1 MTMLKVKQGSA
12 IRVVAYIRVS
22 DESQVDGYSLD
33 AQRKEIEHWC
43 ERHGYELIAVY
54 ADEGISADTENIKE
68 RPQLMKLLEDA
79 KKGLFDCVVVHTL
92 DRWARNVGVQ
102 RQALKLL
109 GECKVGF
116 ASVTEDFD
124 FSTPAGKLL
133 LTTMGGVSEFFS
145 DQLGVHVKKS
155 QKQMTESG
163 LPVAAIPFGYKRQPE
178 KGLPPIKVEQEA
190 KAVIEI
196 FQRRADGQSN
206 GEIATWVNTQNF
218 QTRDGNFFTP
228 HAIKDIL
235 NNQFY
240 CGFVKYNKKLYP
252 GKHEA
257 IISQEIFQ
265 RVQARKQTKKT
276 IREVHGL
283 KGLLQGIIVCSNC
296 GNRLHSDRK
305 GKTIPMYRERHAHEC
320 PTNETSIIAEVF
332 DKQVAMVVHSL
343 QILPD
348 WKQQMAKVAVTIYD
362 GPKPEELREKRRRLV
377 RAYGDGGYTD
387 QEYKIRLAEIDAQI
401 TQISVLTPPDIE
413 DAVELFS
420 NLPILWN
427 EATQE
432 ERQLLLRS
440 LVELVYVDIKTKR
453 VTAIKPTPAFR
464 VLYGVGINSGTDTPV
479 KLMFHDK
486 TPIKLDL
493 VETGEESALSSLRV
507 DSLVKERRAY
517 GVEFTSSQRV

>member
-1 MTMLKVKQGSA
+1 MLRVKQGSA

-33 AQRKEIEHWC
+33 AQRKEIERWC
-43 ERHGYELIAVY
+43 ERHDYELIAVY
-54 ADEGISADTENIKE
+54 ADEGISAHTENIKE

-79 KKGLFDCVVVHTL
+79 KKGLFDSVVVHTL

-109 GECKVGF
+109 GECNVGF

-145 DQLGVHVKKS
+145 DQLGVHVKKA

-178 KGLPPIKVEQEA
+178 KGLPPIKVDQEA
-190 KAVIEI
+190 KVVIEI
-196 FQRRADGQSN
+196 FERRADGQSN
-206 GEIATWVNTQNF
+206 GEIATWVNSQNF
-218 QTRDGNFFTP
+218 HTRDGNFFTP

-240 CGFVKYNKKLYP
+240 CGFVEYNKKLYP
-252 GKHEA
+252 GKHAA
-257 IISQEIFQ
+257 IITQELFQ
-265 RVQARKQTKKT
+265 RIQARKQTNKRVSK
-276 IREVHGL
+276 VHGP

-296 GNRLHSDRK
+296 GHRLHSDLK
-305 GKTIPMYRERHAHEC
+305 GQTIPMYRERHAHEC
-320 PTNETSIIAEVF
+320 PTNERSIIAEVF
-332 DKQVAMVVHSL
+332 DKQVAALVHSL
-343 QILPD
+343 DIKPD
-348 WKQQMAKVAVTIYD
+348 WKQQMARVAVTTYD
-362 GPKPEELREKRRRLV
+362 GPKPDELKEKRRRLV
-377 RAYGDGGYTD
+377 RAYGDGGYSD
-387 QEYKIRLAEIDAQI
+387 QEYKTRLDEIDRLLQQA
-401 TQISVLTPPDIE
+401 SVTTPPNIE
-413 DAVELFS
+413 EAVELFS
-420 NLPILWN
+420 DIPMLWS
-427 EATQE
+427 EATPD

-440 LVELVYVDIKTKR
+440 LVETVYVDIKTKR
-453 VTAIKPTPAFR
+453 VTAIKPTPVLSA
-464 VLYGVGINSGTDTPV
+464 LYGVGINTGPDTPV

-493 VETGEESALSSLRV
+493 VETGES
-507 DSLVKERRAY
+507 
-517 GVEFTSSQRV
+517 

>member
-1 MTMLKVKQGSA
+1 
-12 IRVVAYIRVS
+12 
-22 DESQVDGYSLD
+22 VDGYSLD
-33 AQRKEIEHWC
+33 AQRKEIERWC
-43 ERHGYELIAVY
+43 ERHGYELITVY
-54 ADEGISADTENIKE
+54 ADEGISAHTENIKE

-79 KKGLFDCVVVHTL
+79 KKGYFDCVVVHTL

-109 GECKVGF
+109 GECNVGF

-124 FSTPAGKLL
+124 FSTPSGKLL

-145 DQLGVHVKKS
+145 DQLGVHVKKA

-163 LPVAAIPFGYKRQPE
+163 LPVAAIPFGYKRQLE
-178 KGLPPIKVEQEA
+178 KGLPPIKVDQEV
-190 KAVIEI
+190 KVVIEI
-196 FQRRADGQSN
+196 FQRRADGHSN
-206 GEIATWVNTQNF
+206 GEIAAWVNSQNF

-257 IISQEIFQ
+257 IISEGLFQ
-265 RVQARKQTKKT
+265 RVQSRKQTRNI
-276 IREVHGL
+276 IRDVHGP
-283 KGLLQGIIVCSNC
+283 KGLLQGIVVCSTC

-305 GKTIPMYRERHAHEC
+305 SQKLPMYRERHAHEC
-320 PTNETSIIAEVF
+320 PTNETSIMAEVI
-332 DKQVAMVVHSL
+332 DKQVATVVHSL

-348 WKQQMAKVAVTIYD
+348 WKQQMAQLAATNYD
-362 GPKPEELREKRRRLV
+362 GPKPEDLKEKRRRLGK
-377 RAYGDGGYTD
+377 AYANEAFGDT
-387 QEYKIRLAEIDAQI
+387 EYEMRLAEIDRQLEQA
-401 TQISVLTPPDIE
+401 SVTTPPDVE
-413 DAVELFS
+413 DAVQLFS
-420 NLPILWN
+420 NLPMLWN
-427 EATQE
+427 EATMD
-432 ERQLLLRS
+432 ERRSLLKT

-464 VLYGVGINSGTDTPV
+464 VLYGVGINSGPDTPV

-493 VETGEESALSSLRV
+493 VETGENRTLPETRYFVKWLNGYL
-507 DSLVKERRAY
+507 DSVIQQPTLVR
-517 GVEFTSSQRV
+517 

>member
-1 MTMLKVKQGSA
+1 MLKVKQGST
-12 IRVVAYIRVS
+12 IRVIAYIRVS

-33 AQRKEIEHWC
+33 AQSKEIERWC

-54 ADEGISADTENIKE
+54 ADEGISAHTENIKE

-79 KKGLFDCVVVHTL
+79 KKGCFDCVVVHTL

-109 GECKVGF
+109 GECNVGF

-145 DQLGVHVKKS
+145 DQLGVHVRKA

-178 KGLPPIKVEQEA
+178 KGLPPIKVDQEA
-190 KAVIEI
+190 KVVIEI

-206 GEIATWVNTQNF
+206 GEIAAWVNSQNF
-218 QTRDGNFFTP
+218 HTRDGNFFTP

-276 IREVHGL
+276 IREVHGP
-283 KGLLQGIIVCSNC
+283 KGLLQGIVVCSTC

-305 GKTIPMYRERHAHEC
+305 NTDDSDVPGAAC
-320 PTNETSIIAEVF
+320 P
-332 DKQVAMVVHSL
+332 
-343 QILPD
+343 
-348 WKQQMAKVAVTIYD
+348 
-362 GPKPEELREKRRRLV
+362 
-377 RAYGDGGYTD
+377 
-387 QEYKIRLAEIDAQI
+387 
-401 TQISVLTPPDIE
+401 
-413 DAVELFS
+413 
-420 NLPILWN
+420 
-427 EATQE
+427 
-432 ERQLLLRS
+432 
-440 LVELVYVDIKTKR
+440 
-453 VTAIKPTPAFR
+453 
-464 VLYGVGINSGTDTPV
+464 
-479 KLMFHDK
+479 
-486 TPIKLDL
+486 
-493 VETGEESALSSLRV
+493 
-507 DSLVKERRAY
+507 
-517 GVEFTSSQRV
+517 

>member
-1 MTMLKVKQGSA
+1 MA

-33 AQRKEIEHWC
+33 AQKNEIQRWC
-43 ERHGYELIAVY
+43 ERHKYELITIY
-54 ADEGISADTENIKE
+54 ADDGISAHTENIRE

-79 KKGLFDCVVVHTL
+79 KKGIFDSVVVHTL

-109 GECKVGF
+109 GECNVGF

-145 DQLGVHVKKS
+145 DQLGVHVRKA

-163 LPVAAIPFGYKRQPE
+163 LPVAAIPFGYKRLPE
-178 KGLPPIKVEQEA
+178 KGLPPNKVDQEA
-190 KAVIEI
+190 KVVIEI
-196 FQRRADGQSN
+196 FQRRAEGQSN
-206 GEIATWVNTQNF
+206 GEIATWVNSQNF
-218 QTRDGNFFTP
+218 HTREGNFFTP

-265 RVQARKQTKKT
+265 QVQARKQNRKT
-276 IREVHGL
+276 IREVHGP
-283 KGLLQGIIVCSNC
+283 KGLLQGIAVCSNC

-305 GKTIPMYRERHAHEC
+305 NQTTPMYRERHAHEC
-320 PTNETSIIAEVF
+320 PTNESSIIAEVL
-332 DKQVAMVVHSL
+332 DKQVATLVHSL

-348 WKQQMAKVAVTIYD
+348 WKRQMANIAATIYE
-362 GPKPEELREKRRRLV
+362 GPSIESLQDKRRRIV
-377 RAYGDGGYTD
+377 RGYVD
-387 QEYKIRLAEIDAQI
+387 KGYPEQEYKMRLDEIDHQIAQ
-401 TQISVLTPPDIE
+401 TTVVAPPDIE
-413 DAVELFS
+413 EAVELFS
-420 NLPILWN
+420 DIPMLWS

-440 LVELVYVDIKTKR
+440 LVETVYVDIKTKR
-453 VTAIKPTPAFR
+453 VTALKLTPAFR
-464 VLYGVGINSGTDTPV
+464 MLYGVGINSGPDTPV

-493 VETGEESALSSLRV
+493 VETGES
-507 DSLVKERRAY
+507 
-517 GVEFTSSQRV
+517 

>member
-1 MTMLKVKQGSA
+1 MTMLKVKQGLT

-33 AQRKEIEHWC
+33 AQKKEIERWC
-43 ERHGYELIAVY
+43 ERHGYELIAIY
-54 ADEGISADTENIKE
+54 ADEGISAHSENIKE

-79 KKGLFDCVVVHTL
+79 KKGRFDCVVVHTL

-109 GECKVGF
+109 GECNVGF

-145 DQLGVHVKKS
+145 DQLGVHVKKA

-178 KGLPPIKVEQEA
+178 KGLPPIKVDQEA
-190 KAVIEI
+190 KVVIEI

-206 GEIATWVNTQNF
+206 GEIATWVNSQNF
-218 QTRDGNFFTP
+218 HTRDGNFFTP

-240 CGFVKYNKKLYP
+240 CGYVKYNKKLYP

-265 RVQARKQTKKT
+265 RVLARKQTKKT
-276 IREVHGL
+276 IREVHGP
-283 KGLLQGIIVCSNC
+283 KGLLQGIVVCSTC

-305 GKTIPMYRERHAHEC
+305 KQSIPMYRERHAHDC
-320 PTNETSIIAEVF
+320 PTNETSIIAEVL
-332 DKQVAMVVHSL
+332 DKQVATLVHSL
-343 QILPD
+343 AIKPD
-348 WKQQMAKVAVTIYD
+348 WKQQMAKVAVTTYE
-362 GPKPEELREKRRRLV
+362 GPKPEELNEKRRRLGK
-377 RAYGDGGYTD
+377 AYADGAFTD
-387 QEYKIRLAEIDAQI
+387 NEYNIRLAEIDHQIAQ
-401 TQISVLTPPDIE
+401 TTVVAPPDIE
-413 DAVELFS
+413 EAVELFS
-420 NLPILWN
+420 NIPMLWN

-432 ERQLLLRS
+432 ERQRCS
-440 LVELVYVDIKTKR
+440 F
-453 VTAIKPTPAFR
+453 A
-464 VLYGVGINSGTDTPV
+464 G
-479 KLMFHDK
+479 
-486 TPIKLDL
+486 
-493 VETGEESALSSLRV
+493 
-507 DSLVKERRAY
+507 
-517 GVEFTSSQRV
+517 

>member
-1 MTMLKVKQGSA
+1 MLKVKQGSA

-33 AQRKEIEHWC
+33 AQKKEIERWC
-43 ERHGYELIAVY
+43 ERHDYELMAVY
-54 ADEGISADTENIKE
+54 ADEGVSAHSDNIKE

-79 KKGLFDCVVVHTL
+79 KRGCFDCVVVHTL

-109 GECKVGF
+109 GECNVGF

-145 DQLGVHVKKS
+145 DQLGVHVKKA

-163 LPVAAIPFGYKRQPE
+163 LPVAAIPFGYKRQPD
-178 KGLPPIKVEQEA
+178 KVLPPIKVEQEA
-190 KAVIEI
+190 KVVIEI

-206 GEIATWVNTQNF
+206 GEIATWVNSQNF

-305 GKTIPMYRERHAHEC
+305 SQTIPMYRERHAHEC
-320 PTNETSIIAEVF
+320 PTNETSIVAAVF
-332 DKQVAMVVHSL
+332 DKQVAALVHSL
-343 QILPD
+343 DIKPD
-348 WKQQMAKVAVTIYD
+348 WKQQMARVAVTTYD
-362 GPKPEELREKRRRLV
+362 GPKPEELKEKRRRLGK
-377 RAYGDGGYTD
+377 AYANEAFGDT
-387 QEYKIRLAEIDAQI
+387 EYETRLAEIDRQLEQA
-401 TQISVLTPPDIE
+401 SVTTPPAIE
-413 DAVELFS
+413 EAVELFS
-420 NLPILWN
+420 NIPVLWN

-432 ERQLLLRS
+432 ERQTLLRS
-440 LVELVYVDIKTKR
+440 LVELVYVDIKTKE
-453 VTAIKPTPAFR
+453 VTAIKPTPAFLA
-464 VLYGVGINSGTDTPV
+464 LYGIGINTGTD
-479 KLMFHDK
+479 
-486 TPIKLDL
+486 TPIKLDFH
-493 VETGEESALSSLRV
+493 EHDALAIRFS
-507 DSLVKERRAY
+507 K
-517 GVEFTSSQRV
+517 